1 MPTLKKQSKKS
12 ARIQELF
19 KVLSNDIFHP
29 SKWPGLVRQ
38 LLFDTEYFCIVSCL
52 LLVLEIGVNILVIW
66 KVMYTEIDWVAYMSE
81 VEGFLNGTY
90 DYMKL
95 EGATG
100 PLVYPAG
107 FVYLFSGLYYIT
119 DRGKDIRFAQYIF
132 AVMYLL
138 MLGMVFYLYQKTRKV
153 PPYVMFF
160 VCCASYRIHSIF
172 ILRLFNDPV
181 AMLFLY
187 ASIIMFVSNR
197 WSWGCVFFSLGVSV
211 KMNVLLFAPGLLLL
225 LLLRFGLF
233 EAAKKISICA
243 IIQLLLGLP
252 FLLENPIGYIHR
264 SFNLGRQFF
273 FVWTVN
279 WRFLPEWLFL
289 SRWFHLSLL
298 LLHILF
304 LCVFCCKKW
313 PSPPEGWSSL
323 FSSKFVSRHISENEV
338 IKVMF
343 MSNFIGM
350 CFARSLH
357 YQFYVWYFH
366 TLPFLLWS
374 IKIPSVLRLLLLGL
388 IELAWNT
395 YPSTNISSA
404 MLHACHLVL
413 LFGLLFREE
422 HIESENVE
430 EKEK

>member
-1 MPTLKKQSKKS
+1 MPVIKKQSKKFS
-12 ARIQELF
+12 RVQDLF
-19 KVLSNDIFHP
+19 KLIGNLNHP
-29 SKWPGLVRQ
+29 SKWFGLAKQ
-38 LLFDTEYFCIVSCL
+38 LLIDSKYFWIIACL
-52 LLVLEIGVNILVIW
+52 LFIQEIGVNLFVIW

-95 EGATG
+95 EGSTG

-107 FVYLFSGLYYIT
+107 FVYLFSGFYYIT
-119 DRGKDIRFAQYIF
+119 DRGKDIRLAQYLF
-132 AVMYLL
+132 AIMYLF
-138 MLGMVFYLYQKTRKV
+138 MLCMIFYIYQKIKKV
-153 PPYVMFF
+153 PAYAMFF

-187 ASIIMFVSNR
+187 ASIILFMNNR
-197 WSWGCVFFSLGVSV
+197 WSIGCVLFSLGVSV
-211 KMNVLLFAPGLLLL
+211 KMNVLLFAPGLLVLL
-225 LLLRFGLF
+225 LLKFGVYGSV
-233 EAAKKISICA
+233 KKISICA
-243 IIQLLLGLP
+243 IIQLLIGLP

-264 SFNLGRQFF
+264 SFNIGRQFF
-273 FVWTVN
+273 YVWTVN

-289 SRWFHLSLL
+289 SRWFHVILL

-304 LCVFCCKKW
+304 LCIFFYKKF
-313 PSPPEGWSSL
+313 PSPTEGWSSI
-323 FSSKFVSRHISENEV
+323 FSFKCLSTDVSSNE
-338 IKVMF
+338 ITKVMF

-366 TLPFLLWS
+366 TLPFLLWT
-374 IKIPSVLRLLLLGL
+374 IKIPSVVRLLLLGL
-388 IELAWNT
+388 IELSWNT
-395 YPSTNISSA
+395 YPSTNFSSA
-404 MLHACHLVL
+404 MLHICHFII

-422 HIESENVE
+422 EELNENVE
-430 EKEK
+430 TKEE